1 MNKNPEFG
9 KGVYVNALAHISGD
23 VTVGNDCSF
32 WPGASVRG
40 DRSAIK
46 IGDRSNVQDNA
57 TIHSEA
63 GSPVNIGKN
72 VTIGH
77 NAVVHGAT
85 VEDNVII
92 GMGAIVLDG
101 AVIGENSI
109 VGAGAV
115 IGGRKVIPPR
125 SVVVGNPFRILR
137 EVKPEEIK
145 GITDNAEEYV
155 LAAKKYSEE
164 NI

>member
-1 MNKNPEFG
+1 MK
-9 KGVYVNALAHISGD
+9 KGNNVYINELAHISGD
-23 VTVGNDCSF
+23 VSIGDCCSF

-40 DRSAIK
+40 DRSRIV
-46 IGDRSNVQDNA
+46 IGERSNVQDNA

-63 GSPVNIGKN
+63 NSPVTIGKC

-85 VEDNVII
+85 IEDNVII

-101 AVIGENSI
+101 AVIGKNSI

-115 IGGRKVIPPR
+115 IGGRKVIPEG
-125 SVVVGNPFRILR
+125 SVVIGNPFKILR
-137 EVKPEEIK
+137 STTSEEVA
-145 GITDNAEEYV
+145 GITKNAEEYV
-155 LAAKKYSEE
+155 FAAEVYRNE
-164 NI
+164 